1 VADGESL
8 SRIQAAVAAPILGA
22 TESVVGVLYGV
33 RWLTPDRAQTG
44 TVTELEARLV
54 ELLAGAVGAGLARQ
68 EEEKRAAAA
77 RIRYEEF
84 LTPELARH
92 LLERPDLLAGRA
104 AEVTVLFAD
113 IRGFSGVCER
123 LGPTETVRWVSDV
136 FAELSRCVQAEAGV
150 LVDYIGDEL
159 LAMWGA
165 PVDQPDQADRA
176 CRAGLAM
183 LGRLPDLNQRWEATI
198 GRPVAIGIGIHT
210 GMAHVGNVGTQYKFK
225 YGPLGPTANL
235 ASRLEGATKYLRSPI
250 LITGATRSKLEGNFA
265 TRRLTRARVVNIV
278 EPVELVELT
287 ADVPQGWAELRD
299 AYEAALT
306 DFEAGRQLE
315 ATRRIGPILVAY
327 PNDGPALLLLTRAVQ
342 ALQPT
347 AAPFDPVWVL
357 PGK

>member
-1 VADGESL
+1 M
-8 SRIQAAVAAPILGA
+8 
-22 TESVVGVLYGV
+22 
-33 RWLTPDRAQTG
+33 
-44 TVTELEARLV
+44 
-54 ELLAGAVGAGLARQ
+54 
-68 EEEKRAAAA
+68 
-77 RIRYEEF
+77 
-84 LTPELARH
+84 
-92 LLERPDLLAGRA
+92 
-104 AEVTVLFAD
+104 FA
-113 IRGFSGVCER
+113 
-123 LGPTETVRWVSDV
+123 
-136 FAELSRCVQAEAGV
+136 
-150 LVDYIGDEL
+150 
-159 LAMWGA
+159 
-165 PVDQPDQADRA
+165 
-176 CRAGLAM
+176 
-183 LGRLPDLNQRWEATI
+183 RLPDLNQRWEATI

-235 ASRLEGATKYLRSPI
+235 ASRLEGATKYLRTPI

-299 AYEAALT
+299 AYEEAIT